1 MFRFSLK
8 AYALYI
14 STLKYDLIYSVL
26 HTSLKSF
33 SKVLVESY
41 DVKYFRKSLESMN
54 VPIQSDDAF
63 VILNRIKHSSQSKNI
78 HFLVEK
84 TEKKM
89 FSLKIEI
96 FETCVSL
103 WYHVIKLHFLSP
115 GNQNQNLCKYFY
127 FGTKDI
133 ATQGFASKHE

>member
-63 VILNRIKHSSQSKNI
+63 VILNRIKHSSQSKNT
-78 HFLVEK
+78 HFPMRNQKKENVF
-84 TEKKM
+84 TENRN
-89 FSLKIEI
+89 F
-96 FETCVSL
+96 
-103 WYHVIKLHFLSP
+103 
-115 GNQNQNLCKYFY
+115 
-127 FGTKDI
+127 
-133 ATQGFASKHE
+133 